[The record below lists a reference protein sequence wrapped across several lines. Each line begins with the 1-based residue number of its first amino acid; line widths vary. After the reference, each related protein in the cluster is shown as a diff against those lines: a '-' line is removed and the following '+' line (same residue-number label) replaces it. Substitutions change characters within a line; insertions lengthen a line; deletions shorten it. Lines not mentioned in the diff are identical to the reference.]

1 MPRNAT
7 FTIDID
13 AKGGIMIFGCMA
25 WRGCTT
31 LKISYNR

>member
-13 AKGGIMIFGCMA
+13 AKGGIMILVVWHGGA
-25 WRGCTT
+25 IQR
-31 LKISYNR
+31 